1 MKRALLTI
9 NILLGAAVI
18 VVSAFAAKEAL
29 VLKYGQGALKS
40 RPMEAL
46 KAIEPHTLSEY
57 ASIPESGLFGKGAIP
72 SVGSEANG
80 SEPSPSGLVLV
91 GTAEGVGYAI
101 FMDTATGKQKAFKMG
116 ESVFGGGTIVSIG
129 TRTAEL
135 SSGAKRFSFK
145 VPSSMPPSGQPVSSQ
160 AENSRIASSRGE
172 GKWVVDQRAMAG
184 IFDNMDKVLTDARFT
199 PYIDGGKLSGFQ
211 VSEVKAG
218 GVFGLI
224 GLQNGDVV
232 LSINEYKL
240 DSPGK
245 VAQILGGL
253 KGESE
258 VKVDVLR
265 GRQPRT
271 LRYQIR

>member
-9 NILLGAAVI
+9 NVLFGAAVI
-18 VVSAFAAKEAL
+18 IVSAFAAKEAL
-29 VLKYGQGALKS
+29 VLKYGQGDMKS

-46 KAIEPHTLSEY
+46 KAFEPRTLSEY

-72 SVGSEANG
+72 SAGSEAGG
-80 SEPSPSGLVLV
+80 SEPSLSGLVLV

-116 ESVFGGGTIVSIG
+116 ESVFGGAAIASIG
-129 TRTAEL
+129 TKKAEL
-135 SSGAKRFSFK
+135 SSGSKRFAFS
-145 VPSSMPPSGQPVSSQ
+145 VPSSMPPSGQPGASQ
-160 AENSRIASSRGE
+160 AQNGRIASSKGE
-172 GKWVVDQRAMAG
+172 GSWVVDQRAVAG

-211 VSEVKAG
+211 VSEIKTG
-218 GVFGLI
+218 GGFGLI

-240 DSPGK
+240 DSPSR

-265 GRQPRT
+265 GKQPRT